1 LATNLLQIVND
12 ARRQQTCVAYIA
24 PVSMAGPRRCSPC
37 GAIRYLGGI
46 LGCRAHQGGPD
57 ARGTGSAHPGSRGI
71 DAERPGV
78 ARTSADREVLSP
90 RRDRREHI
98 IACGGVSEYRD
109 RERSSKGGCGMT
121 ISLIDLLIYLVIAA
135 IAAIIAE
142 RIVGAGPYGIIGT
155 IILGVVGIFMMVNL
169 LHFVIPG
176 DPVIGGVP
184 ILTAILG
191 AIIVDALYLAV
202 MRGTRRRL

>member
-1 LATNLLQIVND
+1 MT
-12 ARRQQTCVAYIA
+12 
-24 PVSMAGPRRCSPC
+24 
-37 GAIRYLGGI
+37 GGI
-46 LGCRAHQGGPD
+46 
-57 ARGTGSAHPGSRGI
+57 
-71 DAERPGV
+71 
-78 ARTSADREVLSP
+78 
-90 RRDRREHI
+90 
-98 IACGGVSEYRD
+98 VSEHEGGDSRA
-109 RERSSKGGCGMT
+109 KGGWGMT
-121 ISLIDLLIYLVIAA
+121 ISVIDLLIYVLIAA

-155 IILGVVGIFMMVNL
+155 IILGVVGIFVMVNL

-191 AIIVDALYLAV
+191 AIIVDAIYLAV